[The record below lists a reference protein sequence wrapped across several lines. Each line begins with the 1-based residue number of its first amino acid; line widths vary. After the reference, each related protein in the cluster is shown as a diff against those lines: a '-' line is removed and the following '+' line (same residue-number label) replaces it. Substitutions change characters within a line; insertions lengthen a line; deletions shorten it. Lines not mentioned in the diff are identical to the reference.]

1 MVSLKFRNETEKIK
15 SLMVGRSDLFIAS
28 LKVELSHVE
37 NRMKDHIDQHFKVV
51 RKEIQAD
58 FATMSSHLQKQD
70 DALSDVKALVS
81 ETLVVAIEQ
90 RSLHKI
96 DHWNRNISCA

>member
-1 MVSLKFRNETEKIK
+1 MKFRNETEKIK

-51 RKEIQAD
+51 RKEIQGD

-81 ETLVVAIEQ
+81 ETLGVALEQ

-96 DHWNRNISCA
+96 DHWYRNISCA